1 VETFSSR
8 LFRQPNHGT
17 DSSRT
22 WALFFRGT
30 LLIIFGAASILL
42 PTKILFFRVFEL
54 ALGRPQSS
62 TGNMTAFACVLGIV
76 VIVLIDTLLHLFSSF
91 ELQGMSHALPLGSFG
106 IVAIVPALFW
116 PDVTAYVAI
125 LLIAG
130 CAVLI
135 GTLELVD
142 MVGHRNVSKPWFLIA
157 STGLML
163 ITVGAF
169 TMVRF
174 FAGTVILLVGIGI
187 AAIVRGV
194 LLIVRGFDVRAI
206 KSPTVVDSTHSRR
219 RAA

>member
-1 VETFSSR
+1 M
-8 LFRQPNHGT
+8 
-17 DSSRT
+17 
-22 WALFFRGT
+22 
-30 LLIIFGAASILL
+30 IFGAASILL

-76 VIVLIDTLLHLFSSF
+76 AIALIDALPHSFSTF
-91 ELQGMSHALPLGSFG
+91 ELQGLSHALLLASFG
-106 IVAIVPALFW
+106 IVAIVPAILW

-125 LLIAG
+125 PLIAS

-135 GTLELVD
+135 GTLELVE
-142 MVGHRNVSKPWFLIA
+142 MAGHRNVSKSWFLIA
-157 STGLML
+157 STGLVL
-163 ITVGAF
+163 ITVGAL
-169 TMVRF
+169 TMIPF
-174 FAGTVILLVGIGI
+174 FAGTVIMLVGLGI

-206 KSPTVVDSTHSRR
+206 KQPTVADSTDSSR